1 MAWKVTYTNGVDEIL
16 MGGCGMNIET
26 IGANIRK
33 VRLEKKMRQE
43 DLAEKAE
50 LTPNY
55 IGAIERGEKIPSLE
69 SLVAIINALGTSSN
83 IIFRD
88 VIEADYT
95 VKTSLLSDKIDKLSK
110 ESRENVYAVI
120 DTMISRLK

>member
-1 MAWKVTYTNGVDEIL
+1 
-16 MGGCGMNIET
+16 MNIET

-43 DLAEKAE
+43 DLAEKTE

>member
-1 MAWKVTYTNGVDEIL
+1 
-16 MGGCGMNIET
+16 MNIET

>member
-1 MAWKVTYTNGVDEIL
+1 
-16 MGGCGMNIET
+16 MNIET

-120 DTMISRLK
+120 DTMISRMK

>member
-1 MAWKVTYTNGVDEIL
+1 M
-16 MGGCGMNIET
+16 ET

-33 VRLEKKMRQE
+33 VRLQKKMRQE

-69 SLVAIINALGTSSN
+69 ALVAIINALDTSTN
-83 IIFRD
+83 IIFQD
-88 VIEADYT
+88 VVKADYA
-95 VKTSLLSDKIDKLSK
+95 VKTSLLSDQIDKLSK
-110 ESRENVYAVI
+110 ENRENIYAVI
-120 DTMISRLK
+120 ETMISRLK